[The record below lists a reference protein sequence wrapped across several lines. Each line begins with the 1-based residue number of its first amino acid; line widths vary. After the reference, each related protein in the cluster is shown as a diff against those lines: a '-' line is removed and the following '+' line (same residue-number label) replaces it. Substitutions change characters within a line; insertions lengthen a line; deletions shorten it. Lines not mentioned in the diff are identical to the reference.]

1 MKTALLL
8 CVVLFPAFGQAQRVA
23 QKEETQLSAKPF
35 ARKTWQIGIQSGYSK
50 ATFLAR
56 NLSNQL
62 HGGYFIA
69 DKLMLG
75 LSAGQSLE
83 WSQKNIVTN
92 TISVGPALRY
102 HLTRTRLSPFIAG
115 SYRFGQYTYS
125 GENASVS
132 SGSSGTRIY
141 SGHSTLNIHARS
153 LTAGLSVGLSSALRA
168 DIALNWQ
175 DVINPNREYAVSGN
189 SLLQAQVGVNYS
201 FGTR

>member
-1 MKTALLL
+1 MKTVLFL
-8 CVVLFPAFGQAQRVA
+8 CVILFPAFGQAQRVA
-23 QKEETQLSAKPF
+23 QAETQRLSKPF
-35 ARKTWQIGIQSGYSK
+35 ARKTWQIGIQIGYSK
-50 ATFLAR
+50 ATFLAH

-62 HGGYFIA
+62 HGGYFIT

-75 LSAGQSLE
+75 LAAGQSLE

-92 TISVGPALRY
+92 TISVGPAVRY
-102 HLTRTRLSPFIAG
+102 HLTRTRFSPFIAG

-125 GENASVS
+125 GETTSIH
-132 SGSSGTRIY
+132 SGSSGIQTY
-141 SGHSTLNIHARS
+141 SSRSTLNIHARA
-153 LTAGLSVGLSSALRA
+153 LTAGLSIGLSSALRA

-175 DVINPNREYAVSGN
+175 NVVNPNREYAVSGN